1 MKNLKRV
8 LLAATMMFIV
18 SLGALAQDQKKGEKP
33 PPKEVTPKVVNQPK
47 DRPQGGNSNQGNQKK
62 GDDKKGKP

>member
-8 LLAATMMFIV
+8 LLAATMTAIV
-18 SLGALAQDQKKGEKP
+18 SFGALAQDQKKGEKP
-33 PPKEVTPKVVNQPK
+33 PPKETTPKVVNQPK
-47 DRPQGGNSNQGNQKK
+47 DNPPKNSGQSDQKK